1 MSGGPDSIALFH
13 AIWRLNQ
20 RRNYFPIAVFHAH
33 YGLRGEESDADFRMV
48 KELADSH
55 GVAFYLRYVTDQ
67 ERQARTGEGVQEWAR
82 RIRYAELDQLAA
94 DRWVIATAHHAD
106 DLAENVLLRLARG
119 AAPGQWLGMEAWRPP
134 YWKPFLTEKKAALLD
149 FLRKG
154 DLPFRTDESNNTAIY
169 SRNVIRRDVLPI
181 LEELHPGAAER
192 LVHAAEEARDLA
204 RWFDER
210 ALTELGDPAQAARLV
225 DLPIGV
231 ARHVLAR
238 FLTKDGE
245 HRQLSR
251 RLIDTVL
258 DALRAGALDGA
269 WDLPGG
275 GRLVVEDG
283 ILTLQA
289 QAERATPKACR
300 QSQHLESLKPPPYDL
315 VLEPGSHAS
324 LRGNPGLSE
333 LPRG

>member
-20 RRNYFPIAVFHAH
+20 RNFYFSIRIFHAH
-33 YGLRGEESDADFRMV
+33 YGLRGEESDADFRLV

-55 GVAFYLRYVTDQ
+55 NVPFYLRYVTEQ
-67 ERQARTGEGVQEWAR
+67 ERQARTGESLQEWAR
-82 RIRYAELDQLAA
+82 RIRYTELDKYAA
-94 DRWVIATAHHAD
+94 EGWVIVTAHHAD

-134 YWKPFLTEKKAALLD
+134 FWKPFLTEKKAALLD
-149 FLRKG
+149 FLQKG
-154 DLPFRTDESNNTAIY
+154 GLAYRTDESNATGVY
-169 SRNVIRRDVLPI
+169 SRNVIRNDVLPI
-181 LEELHPGAAER
+181 LEELHPGAGER

-210 ALTELGDPAQAARLV
+210 ALTELGQPAQAARLV

-238 FLTKDGE
+238 LLTKDGE

-258 DALRAGALDGA
+258 DALRAGARDGA

-275 GRLVVEDG
+275 GRLVAEDG
-283 ILTLQA
+283 ILTLEA
-289 QAERATPKACR
+289 QGERTTPKACR
-300 QSQHLESLKPPPYDL
+300 QSQHLASLKPPTCDL

-333 LPRG
+333 PTRG